1 MGEDDSVSAGLKGL
15 SVYENSINYSGG
27 VVGLVSYKRFKNT
40 AVVVGPVS
48 SSGIRRSQN
57 EVS

>member
-1 MGEDDSVSAGLKGL
+1 MGEDDSVSAGLKGHSL
-15 SVYENSINYSGG
+15 YDNSINYSGG

-48 SSGIRRSQN
+48 SSGIRRS
-57 EVS
+57 